1 MTLARV
7 GLKELMTAHANALAE
22 VEQDEA
28 EWNEAGD
35 GHKLAVRATAVL
47 KTGGARERSL

>member
-7 GLKELMTAHANALAE
+7 GLKELMAAHANALAE

-35 GHKLAVRATAVL
+35 DISWQFGDHYQR
-47 KTGGARERSL
+47 RHRSQFG